1 MPSQHFRHTVPALAL
16 ALLTAAAVTG
26 CSRGDASDAPP
37 AGAAAH
43 AGNGASGGGAA
54 GGARG
59 GPGGAGGA
67 PSIVLS
73 ATDVQAIQRGPL
85 EAGVAITGDLRPI
98 ESADVK
104 ARLEGDLVGV
114 YVREGDRVRQ
124 GQVLAR
130 FEASEQESGL
140 TSAVADRASA
150 RNDLATAQWNAEQSR
165 ELFKAGAI
173 PERDQRVAEQTV
185 SAARARLAAAE
196 AHVRAASSTAGD
208 TRVLAP
214 TSGIVEKRL
223 VENGEH
229 VARGASMFT
238 VVRSDVL
245 ELAAAVPS
253 RLAGDVRAGQR
264 VHFVADGRPFDGHV
278 ARVSPTVDPTTR
290 AVTVYVQIPNASGA
304 LKGNTF
310 ASGRVIGR
318 TIPNALLLPA
328 AAIRQ
333 SQDSSAKPFV
343 YRVADDR
350 LTRVPVEIGVVDEAR
365 GIAEVVSGLEP
376 GDRVVVGNVGT
387 LGEGMKVQVVGEK
400 KG

>member
-173 PERDQRVAEQTV
+173 PERDQRVAEQAV
-185 SAARARLAAAE
+185 AAARARLAAAE

-290 AVTVYVQIPNASGA
+290 AVTVYVQIPNATGA

-343 YRVADDR
+343 YRVADDK

-365 GIAEVVSGLEP
+365 GIVEVVSGLEP